1 MDIMRA
7 YDNGLFQYSKNWYGI
22 DEQTQYGIMLIT
34 EYQDN
39 QCADDLVRTVGWDGL
54 D

>member
-1 MDIMRA
+1 LM
-7 YDNGLFQYSKNWYGI
+7 S
-22 DEQTQYGIMLIT
+22 